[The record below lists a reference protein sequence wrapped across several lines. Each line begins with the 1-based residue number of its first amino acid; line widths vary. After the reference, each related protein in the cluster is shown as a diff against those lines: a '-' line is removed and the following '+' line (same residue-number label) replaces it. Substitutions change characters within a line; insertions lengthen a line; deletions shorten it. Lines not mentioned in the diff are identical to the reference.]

1 MSASLD
7 PTIAGAAPTAA
18 MADRLSLREARRA
31 GLLRD
36 LIAVAR
42 RAVRQVVREP
52 AAIIPALVI
61 PVFFFVVNVGALQK
75 LAGAAGT
82 TDYAAF
88 QLPVAVISAVTG
100 VSRANALVTDI
111 ATGYF
116 ERLLLTPVNRL
127 ALLLGLMVADLVVVA
142 ALCLPVLVLGA
153 LAGVSFATGP
163 VGIFAFVAV
172 AAAWGV
178 AYTGL
183 PYAIALR
190 TGSSAAV
197 ASSFILFFP
206 LLFLTT
212 AFVPKVALSGWLATV
227 SDLNPVTYVLAS
239 LRSLVSD
246 GWQAGPL
253 LQGLAAIAM
262 VGTISIT
269 LAFAALRGRLA
280 GR

>member
-1 MSASLD
+1 MNASLD
-7 PTIAGAAPTAA
+7 PAIVMPAPATAV
-18 MADRLSLREARRA
+18 ADRLSRREARRA

-36 LIAVAR
+36 LIVVAR

-163 VGIFAFVAV
+163 AGILAFVAV

-178 AYTGL
+178 AYTGF

-190 TGSSAAV
+190 TGSAAAV

-212 AFVPKVALSGWLATV
+212 AFVPKAALSGWLATV
-227 SDLNPVTYVLAS
+227 SDLNPMTYVLAA
-239 LRSLVSD
+239 LRSIVSD

-253 LQGLAAIAM
+253 LQGVAAIGI

-269 LAFAALRGRLA
+269 LAFLALRGRLA